1 MGRETAGSGSVEAM
15 LALAQLLTAQ
25 AQLMLN
31 QAHILLLQ
39 AQLPRSPPHAHGRR
53 RRRRGGRAGR
63 TDSSASSA
71 SSAERYYIA
80 TPGWSD
86 DGGDAFSVPT
96 TCVAGS
102 IPAKLVSFDADI
114 DTGLGAG
121 AEQLQFQALSDDCAP
136 PFLIDVSNIS
146 NAVEENTVQA
156 LSVIHLFG
164 RLCFRR

>member
-39 AQLPRSPPHAHGRR
+39 AQLPRSPPLAHGRR
-53 RRRRGGRAGR
+53 RRRRGGRAGH
-63 TDSSASSA
+63 TDSSA

-86 DGGDAFSVPT
+86 DGGDA
-96 TCVAGS
+96 
-102 IPAKLVSFDADI
+102 KLASI
-114 DTGLGAG
+114 DTGIDNGFGAG
-121 AEQLQFQALSDDCAP
+121 VEQLQFQAMCDDCA
-136 PFLIDVSNIS
+136 
-146 NAVEENTVQA
+146 
-156 LSVIHLFG
+156 H
-164 RLCFRR
+164 RL

>member
-15 LALAQLLTAQ
+15 LAQAQLLTAQ

-39 AQLPRSPPHAHGRR
+39 AQLPRSPPHAHGKR
-53 RRRRGGRAGR
+53 RRRRGGRVGH
-63 TDSSASSA
+63 TDSSA

-102 IPAKLVSFDADI
+102 IPGRWRRAVAVSGF
-114 DTGLGAG
+114 
-121 AEQLQFQALSDDCAP
+121 E
-136 PFLIDVSNIS
+136 
-146 NAVEENTVQA
+146 
-156 LSVIHLFG
+156 
-164 RLCFRR
+164 R